1 MDTTV
6 TVAMTA
12 SETGIAGLTLP
23 TTTCSRTNT
32 DNHTI
37 GWDHEVP
44 TSDEKLIKPG
54 DSAGTKGEDI
64 TAIGTL
70 IVKNN
75 ESAGGNSVRLSFD
88 TGGSFDAYAFEE
100 VAAGQIYVGRPKFP
114 TGKDTIYIEADT
126 AVVNAT
132 IRVVEL

>member
-1 MDTTV
+1 MTTTV
-6 TVAMTA
+6 VLSMAA
-12 SETGIAGLTLP
+12 SETGLPGLSLSSQ
-23 TTTCSRTNT
+23 TCTRTNT

-37 GWDHEVP
+37 GWDHDAP

-64 TAIGTL
+64 TEIGTL

-75 ESAGGNSVRLSFD
+75 EADGGNFVRLSYD
-88 TGGSFDAYAFEE
+88 TGASFDAYAF
-100 VAAGQIYVGRPKFP
+100 AKIPAGQIYCGKPAFP

-126 AVVNAT
+126 ATVSCTV
-132 IRVVEL
+132 RVVEE